1 LYFFETTSATMSFV
15 LVLPTLPVIAITGIL
30 YKFRLYSAI
39 CCNAFIVSSTII
51 IAESVNFF
59 IISSGISTFSNIKH
73 FAPFFNT
80 SSYNSFPFTL
90 SPFIPTNT
98 SPDFISLLSMQ
109 KFSHISYSFPHNN
122 LPFVIFFIS
131 PTVISAISFTFIL
144 STLVIIFY
152 FKYYM
157 L

>member
-1 LYFFETTSATMSFV
+1 MSFV

-51 IAESVNFF
+51 IAESVYFF

-90 SPFIPTNT
+90 APFIKILFSDIIRHPFYKEYKDNTN
-98 SPDFISLLSMQ
+98 P
-109 KFSHISYSFPHNN
+109 
-122 LPFVIFFIS
+122 
-131 PTVISAISFTFIL
+131 
-144 STLVIIFY
+144 Y
-152 FKYYM
+152 FRYI
-157 L
+157 